1 MAVESV
7 LFAAGYPLSLAVIS
21 RFVPVVRE
29 RRWAWLVAHHA
40 GVTAVIAGWAL
51 KGRAPAVAVN
61 GAWLVTSS
69 VWYVLGSRR

>member
-1 MAVESV
+1 MSI
-7 LFAAGYPLSLAVIS
+7 AVIS

-51 KGRAPAVAVN
+51 KGRASAAVLN

-69 VWYVLGSRR
+69 VWYLAGRQR